1 MAGENTAV
9 AGRPTLKELLGYFV
23 RLGTL
28 GFGGP
33 VVLCE
38 HMRRD
43 LVESRRWIMP
53 EEYSEGFALSQLAP
67 GPLAAQLAIYIG
79 WACGGVAWAT
89 WVGIAFVLPS
99 FLIVLGLAALYLAY
113 GGLPWIQGAF
123 YGVGSGVIAI
133 MAISSIR
140 LVTKTFK
147 HDWLLWAV
155 GGVSIV
161 TTIWTESE
169 NLYLF
174 LAAGVLVFLARR
186 RSRSMIS
193 VFPAWLFTG
202 LPGLGGETELV
213 KLFTFFI
220 KSGAVVFGSG
230 LAIVPFLHSGVV
242 LEHQWL
248 NERQFLDSV
257 AIAMITPGPV
267 VITVAFI
274 GFLVSGLIGAAV
286 AALGVFLPCYLFVII
301 PAPYFRKFAQ
311 NKSIRDVVEGITAAA
326 IGAIAGATVVLA
338 RRALID
344 WITISICLTVLIVLL
359 RTKKIPEPILILS
372 AGIVGVLLKTSWGF
386 P

>member
-1 MAGENTAV
+1 MGDNNTEA
-9 AGRPTLKELLGYFV
+9 ANRPTLQELLGYFIQ
-23 RLGTL
+23 LGAL

-43 LVESRRWIMP
+43 LVETRRWITP

-89 WVGIAFVLPS
+89 WVGVAFVLPS
-99 FLIVLGLAALYLAY
+99 FIVVLGLAILYIVY
-113 GGLPWIQGAF
+113 GGISWIQGAF
-123 YGVGSGVIAI
+123 YGVGAGVIAI
-133 MAISSIR
+133 MAISSFR

-147 HDWLLWAV
+147 RDWLLWAV

-174 LAAGVLVFLARR
+174 LAAGMLVFLARR
-186 RSRSMIS
+186 RSTSVMS

-202 LPGLGGETELV
+202 LPGLGGETELA
-213 KLFTFFI
+213 KLFAFFI

-257 AIAMITPGPV
+257 AVAMITPGPV

-274 GFLVSGLIGAAV
+274 GYLVSGLIGAAV
-286 AALGVFLPCYLFVII
+286 SALGVFLPCYLFVIL
-301 PAPYFRKFAQ
+301 PAPYFKKFAQ

-344 WITISICLTVLIVLL
+344 WITISICITALIVLL
-359 RTKKIPEPILILS
+359 KTKKIPEPVLILL
-372 AGIVGVLLKTSWGF
+372 AGIVGILIKSSWI
-386 P
+386 